1 MPPPT
6 MNMAAVPTTDSVFI
20 SQGASHSRPCPSFCS
35 AALSRSVSASPASS
49 IFTIPAT
56 RPYTPTV
63 TARAMV
69 DSTSTWVVKVAA
81 ATVPRVMATISAERM
96 KSVRTAPLIL
106 SFSKATRS
114 TLGSLSACSVSACR
128 SLSSCRKRCAS
139 FSKPSYQRKAPP
151 SISSGVINQ
160 GMKALIS
167 RAPGTRITLLRS
179 DPLATAQT
187 TGSSRSARTPV
198 TCWAFS
204 ARSSP
209 STPAVFFAATL
220 LIRDTSSSRVAIS
233 SSRASRLEAKGDT
246 SSYRDTLHYCRRQGV
261 QPIIDQNALRPR
273 SGGAVMVP
281 TGLQHAPQHAVLL
294 HQLMQQGHADVAHH
308 QDKQGPGDQRMDAA
322 QGRHPFD
329 VGGPTGHQLLAERG
343 PAVAIANHDH
353 QPGDRQQHHAQVK
366 QPVAGLDQQSGRR
379 ILLGS

>member
-1 MPPPT
+1 
-6 MNMAAVPTTDSVFI
+6 
-20 SQGASHSRPCPSFCS
+20 
-35 AALSRSVSASPASS
+35 
-49 IFTIPAT
+49 
-56 RPYTPTV
+56 
-63 TARAMV
+63 
-69 DSTSTWVVKVAA
+69 
-81 ATVPRVMATISAERM
+81 
-96 KSVRTAPLIL
+96 
-106 SFSKATRS
+106 
-114 TLGSLSACSVSACR
+114 
-128 SLSSCRKRCAS
+128 
-139 FSKPSYQRKAPP
+139 KAPP

-246 SSYRDTLHYCRRQGV
+246 SSYRDTLHYCRRQGF

-273 SGGAVMVP
+273 SGGAVTVPAVMLP

-294 HQLMQQGHADVAHH
+294 HQVMQQRRADLAHH
-308 QDKQGPGDQRMDAA
+308 QDQQGPGDQRMDAA

-343 PAVAIANHDH
+343 PAGAIANHDQ
-353 QPGDRQQHHAQVK
+353 QPGDRQQQHA
-366 QPVAGLDQQSGRR
+366 
-379 ILLGS
+379 

>member
-1 MPPPT
+1 
-6 MNMAAVPTTDSVFI
+6 
-20 SQGASHSRPCPSFCS
+20 
-35 AALSRSVSASPASS
+35 
-49 IFTIPAT
+49 
-56 RPYTPTV
+56 
-63 TARAMV
+63 
-69 DSTSTWVVKVAA
+69 
-81 ATVPRVMATISAERM
+81 
-96 KSVRTAPLIL
+96 
-106 SFSKATRS
+106 
-114 TLGSLSACSVSACR
+114 
-128 SLSSCRKRCAS
+128 
-139 FSKPSYQRKAPP
+139 
-151 SISSGVINQ
+151 
-160 GMKALIS
+160 MKALINS
-167 RAPGTRITLLRS
+167 APGTRISLFLNE
-179 DPLATAQT
+179 PLATAQT

-198 TCWAFS
+198 TCWALS

-233 SSRASRLEAKGDT
+233 SSRASRLEAKKDT
-246 SSYRDTLHYCRRQGV
+246 SSYRDTLHYCRRQGF

-273 SGGAVMVP
+273 SGGAVMVPAVMVP

-353 QPGDRQQHHAQVK
+353 QPGDRQQQHAQVK

-379 ILLGS
+379 ILLGSVFPLPDGPENAQYYQYQQQRADGDVPGHQCLADPVLTVVDAVEELEELPDDQQPHAPVEEPG